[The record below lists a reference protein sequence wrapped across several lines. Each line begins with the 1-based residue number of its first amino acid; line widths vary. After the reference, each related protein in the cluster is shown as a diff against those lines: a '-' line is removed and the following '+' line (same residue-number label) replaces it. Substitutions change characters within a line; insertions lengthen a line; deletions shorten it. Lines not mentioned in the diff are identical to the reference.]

1 MESSSQNNKGLKW
14 IKRIAIILILAGV
27 IYALYPKIEGI
38 INSAKKIADIANARN
53 IYNTMSETL
62 ILDELET
69 PKENIY
75 IDLSDNPIN
84 EEDENKIDIKYI
96 YKVKNILKE
105 SLNYYSKY
113 TKLNKNKS
121 FVIYITTDENLTIY
135 VSPVDSNEIE
145 EIYPKGEGVYR

>member
-1 MESSSQNNKGLKW
+1 MESSSQNSKGLKG

-105 SLNYYSKY
+105 NLNYYSKY